1 MNHGGLFLSCERR
14 LGSSCSRK
22 VKDLS
27 LTRKFKCVCDQGGWP
42 SSGLNG
48 RLMDRGS
55 EPDGLWGALFAL
67 PPPVIHHISSWYWEI
82 AVPHWWGGAKR
93 AGRMR
98 DSTSWTRTGTQM
110 WLLHVF
116 RSSRCLAAIFI
127 PRWRKREACL
137 FGEGWYHRLCS
148 NYKYSN
154 KTKLTI
160 SALKQHSEYI
170 FRAN

>member
-1 MNHGGLFLSCERR
+1 MCAFPIESRPVLYGVYFPWRDTENMTGPPVALGIIWQWGKKSRAKWLVWVAKDWVMNRGGLFLSCERR

-55 EPDGLWGALFAL
+55 EPDGLWGALFAP

-82 AVPHWWGGAKR
+82 AVPHWWEGDKKSRRNEGQHQLDED
-93 AGRMR
+93 R
-98 DSTSWTRTGTQM
+98 DTDVTTT
-110 WLLHVF
+110 
-116 RSSRCLAAIFI
+116 CL
-127 PRWRKREACL
+127 
-137 FGEGWYHRLCS
+137 
-148 NYKYSN
+148 
-154 KTKLTI
+154 
-160 SALKQHSEYI
+160 
-170 FRAN
+170 